1 MAHFTYT
8 AKNSMGEIYQGD
20 MNAVDHYELYR
31 LIKDTGGEIVSYK
44 ESKKGS
50 LKNIN
55 LSLPFLSGVKMQEKI
70 IFARN
75 LGAMIQAGLAA
86 SRALSV
92 MERQTK
98 NAALKKIIISL
109 NDSISKGKTLADAMS
124 AYPKVF
130 SPLFI
135 SMVRAGEGSGNLADS
150 LKIVALQMDRS
161 YSLSRRIRGALMY
174 PAVVIVLM
182 IIISIVLLTYIVPTL
197 TSTFSGLN
205 VTLPASTQFI
215 VNVSNIIRFHGI
227 ILSLVVIVLVAAFI
241 WWKRRP
247 QGKSVID
254 YLVLKIPIMGNI
266 VREVNAA
273 RTART
278 LSSLLTSGVD
288 MVEAVTITTDVVQ
301 NVHYKKVL
309 ERAQETIKKGEPLS
323 KIFGENEKLY
333 PTFLTEMMNVG
344 EETGKMGEML
354 LGVAV
359 FYEDDVEQATK
370 DMSTVIEPLIMV
382 VIGGAVGF
390 FAVAMITPMYSL
402 VNVIS

>member
-8 AKNSMGEIYQGD
+8 AKHPEGETYIGE
-20 MNAVDHYELYR
+20 AEAADHYELYKMIR
-31 LIKDTGGEIVSYK
+31 ESGGEIVSYK
-44 ESKKGS
+44 ESKRSGMRKM
-50 LKNIN
+50 NIS
-55 LSLPFLSGVKMQEKI
+55 LSLGRIKMQEKI

-98 NAALKKIIISL
+98 NAAMRKIIIAL
-109 NDSISKGKTLADAMS
+109 NENISKGKTLSDAM
-124 AYPKVF
+124 ADYPKIF
-130 SPLFI
+130 SALFV
-135 SMVRAGEGSGNLADS
+135 SMTRAGEESGNLADS

-161 YSLSRRIRGALMY
+161 YALSRRIRGALIY

-227 ILSLVVIVLVAAFI
+227 ILSIVVILIITLFV

-254 YLVLKIPIMGNI
+254 YIVLKIPVMGNI
-266 VREVNAA
+266 IKEVNAA

-288 MVEAVTITTDVVQ
+288 MVEAVRITTDVVQ

-309 ERAQETIKKGEPLS
+309 QTAQTTITKGEPLS
-323 KIFGENEKLY
+323 KVFSENEKLY
-333 PTFLTEMMNVG
+333 PTFLTEMMSVG

-370 DMSTVIEPLIMV
+370 DMSTVIEPLIMI
-382 VIGGAVGF
+382 VIGAGVGF

>member
-8 AKNSMGEIYQGD
+8 AKHSTGEVYKGE
-20 MNAVDHYELYR
+20 AEASDHYELYKIIR
-31 LIKDTGGEIVSYK
+31 ESGGEVISYK
-44 ESKKGS
+44 ETKKGGIKAMNISFS
-50 LKNIN
+50 LGRIKT
-55 LSLPFLSGVKMQEKI
+55 QEKI
-70 IFARN
+70 VFARN

-98 NAALKKIIISL
+98 NAALKKIIINL
-109 NDSISKGKTLADAMS
+109 NEEISKGKTLADAMM
-124 AYPKVF
+124 AYPKMF
-130 SPLFI
+130 SNLFI
-135 SMVRAGEGSGNLADS
+135 SMVRAGEESGNLADS

-197 TSTFSGLN
+197 QSTFAGLN

-215 VNVSNIIRFHGI
+215 VNVSNILRFHGV
-227 ILSLVVIVLVAAFI
+227 ILSIVVIALIAAFI

-254 YLVLKIPIMGNI
+254 YIVLKIPIMGNI
-266 VREVNAA
+266 VKEVNAA

-288 MVEAVTITTDVVQ
+288 MVEAVRITTDVVQ

-309 ERAQETIKKGEPLS
+309 QTAQTTITKGDPLS
-323 KIFGENEKLY
+323 KVFSENEKLY
-333 PTFLTEMMNVG
+333 PTFLTEMMAVG

-382 VIGGAVGF
+382 VIGAGVGF

>member
-1 MAHFTYT
+1 
-8 AKNSMGEIYQGD
+8 
-20 MNAVDHYELYR
+20 MN
-31 LIKDTGGEIVSYK
+31 ISF
-44 ESKKGS
+44 S
-50 LKNIN
+50 LGRI
-55 LSLPFLSGVKMQEKI
+55 KMQEKI

-86 SRALSV
+86 SRALAV

-98 NAALKKIIISL
+98 NVALKKIIIAL
-109 NDSISKGKTLADAMS
+109 NENISKGKTLADAMA
-124 AYPKVF
+124 AYPKMF

-135 SMVRAGEGSGNLADS
+135 SMVRAGEESGNLADS

-161 YSLSRRIRGALMY
+161 YALSRRIRGALMY
-174 PAVVIVLM
+174 PAVVVCLM
-182 IIISIVLLTYIVPTL
+182 IVISIILLTYIVPTL
-197 TSTFSGLN
+197 QSTFVGLN
-205 VTLPASTQFI
+205 APLPKSTQFVI
-215 VNVSNIIRFHGI
+215 GVSDVIRFHGL
-227 ILSLVVIVLVAAFI
+227 ILLTVVVLIVTLFV

-254 YLVLKIPIMGNI
+254 YIVLKIPVMGNI
-266 VREVNAA
+266 VKEVNAA

-288 MVEAVTITTDVVQ
+288 MVEAVRITTDVVQ

-309 ERAQETIKKGEPLS
+309 QTAQTTITKGEPLS
-323 KIFGENEKLY
+323 KVFGENEKLY
-333 PTFLTEMMNVG
+333 PTFLTEMMSVG

-382 VIGGAVGF
+382 VIGAGVGF

-402 VNVIS
+402 VNVIT

>member
-8 AKNSMGEIYQGD
+8 AKHPEGDVYNGE
-20 MNAVDHYELYR
+20 AEAADHYELYKMIR
-31 LIKDTGGEIVSYK
+31 ESGGEIVSYK
-44 ESKKGS
+44 ETKKKS
-50 LKNIN
+50 LNMNIN
-55 LSLPFLSGVKMQEKI
+55 LPFLNRIKLQEKI

-98 NAALKKIIISL
+98 NANLKKIIISL
-109 NDSISKGKTLADAMS
+109 NEEISKGKTLADAL
-124 AYPKVF
+124 ALYPKVF
-130 SPLFI
+130 SPLFV
-135 SMVRAGEGSGNLADS
+135 SMVRAGEESGNLAES

-161 YSLSRRIRGALMY
+161 YALSRRIRGALMY
-174 PAVVIVLM
+174 PAVVVVLM
-182 IIISIVLLTYIVPTL
+182 IIITIVLLTYIVPTL
-197 TSTFSGLN
+197 TSTFVGLN
-205 VTLPASTQFI
+205 APLPKSTQVI
-215 VNVSNIIRFHGI
+215 VAISNVIRFHGI
-227 ILSLVVIVLVAAFI
+227 VLAIIVILVSMLFV

-254 YLVLKIPIMGNI
+254 YLLLKIPIMGNI

-288 MVEAVTITTDVVQ
+288 MVEAVKITTDVVQ

-309 ERAQETIKKGEPLS
+309 QTAQATIMKGDPLS
-323 KIFGENEKLY
+323 KVFGENDHLY
-333 PTFLTEMMNVG
+333 PTFMTEMMSVG

-382 VIGGAVGF
+382 VIGAGVGF

-402 VNVIS
+402 VNVIT

>member
-8 AKNSMGEIYQGD
+8 AKHSTGETYKGEAD
-20 MNAVDHYELYR
+20 AADHYELYKIIR
-31 LIKDTGGEIVSYK
+31 ESGGEVISYK
-44 ESKKGS
+44 ETKKGGLKGMNISFS
-50 LKNIN
+50 LGRIKT
-55 LSLPFLSGVKMQEKI
+55 QEKI

-98 NAALKKIIISL
+98 NIALKKIIVNL
-109 NDSISKGKTLADAMS
+109 NENISKGKTLADAMA
-124 AYPKVF
+124 AYPKMF
-130 SPLFI
+130 SHLFI
-135 SMVRAGEGSGNLADS
+135 SMVRAGEESGNLADS

-161 YSLSRRIRGALMY
+161 YALSRRIRGALMY

-197 TSTFSGLN
+197 TSTFAGLN

-215 VNVSNIIRFHGI
+215 VNISNIIRFHGI
-227 ILSLVVIVLVAAFI
+227 ILSLVVILAVTSFI

-247 QGKSVID
+247 QGKFVID
-254 YLVLKIPIMGNI
+254 YIVLKIPIMGNI
-266 VREVNAA
+266 VKEVNAA

-288 MVEAVTITTDVVQ
+288 MVEAVRITTDVVQ

-309 ERAQETIKKGEPLS
+309 QTAQTTITKGDPLS
-323 KIFGENEKLY
+323 KVFSENEKLY
-333 PTFLTEMMNVG
+333 PTFLTEMMSVG

-382 VIGGAVGF
+382 VIGAGVGF

>member
-8 AKNSMGEIYQGD
+8 AKHPGGETYTGETE
-20 MNAVDHYELYR
+20 AADHYELYKMIR
-31 LIKDTGGEIVSYK
+31 DGGGEIVSYK
-44 ESKKGS
+44 ETKKGGMKS
-50 LKNIN
+50 LNIN
-55 LSLPFLSGVKMQEKI
+55 LSLFKGIKTQEKI
-70 IFARN
+70 VFARN

-98 NAALKKIIISL
+98 NQALKKIIVAL
-109 NDSISKGKTLADAMS
+109 NEDISKGKTLADAMAS
-124 AYPKVF
+124 YPKMF

-135 SMVRAGEGSGNLADS
+135 SMVRAGEESGNLSDS
-150 LKIVALQMDRS
+150 LKIIALQMDRS
-161 YSLSRRIRGALMY
+161 YALSRRIRGALMY
-174 PAVVIVLM
+174 PAVILGIMV
-182 IIISIVLLTYIVPTL
+182 IISIVLLTYIVPTL

-205 VTLPASTQFI
+205 VSLPASTQFVVGI
-215 VNVSNIIRFHGI
+215 SNILRFHGI
-227 ILSLVVIVLVAAFI
+227 MMLLVLILVVALFV

-254 YLVLKIPIMGNI
+254 FVVLKVPIMGNI

-288 MVEAVTITTDVVQ
+288 MVEAVRITTDVVQ

-309 ERAQETIKKGEPLS
+309 ENAQTTITKGDPLS
-323 KIFGENEKLY
+323 KVFGENEKLY
-333 PTFLTEMMNVG
+333 PTFLTEMMSVG

-382 VIGGAVGF
+382 VIGAAVGF

>member
-8 AKNSMGEIYQGD
+8 AKHPGGETYTGE
-20 MNAVDHYELYR
+20 AEAADHYELYKMIR
-31 LIKDTGGEIVSYK
+31 EGGGEIISYK
-44 ESKKGS
+44 ESKKGGLKALNISFS
-50 LKNIN
+50 LGRI
-55 LSLPFLSGVKMQEKI
+55 KMQEKI

-109 NDSISKGKTLADAMS
+109 NENISKGKTLADAMT
-124 AYPKVF
+124 AYPKMF
-130 SPLFI
+130 SPLFV
-135 SMVRAGEGSGNLADS
+135 SMVRAGEESGNLADS

-161 YSLSRRIRGALMY
+161 YALSRRIRGALMY
-174 PAVVIVLM
+174 PAVVICLM

-197 TSTFSGLN
+197 QSTFVGLN
-205 VTLPASTQFI
+205 APLPASTQFVI
-215 VNVSNIIRFHGI
+215 AISDVIRFHGI
-227 ILSLVVIVLVAAFI
+227 ILLTVCVLIVALFVS
-241 WWKRRP
+241 WKRRP

-254 YLVLKIPIMGNI
+254 YLVLKIPVMGNI

-288 MVEAVTITTDVVQ
+288 MVEAVRITTDVVQ

-309 ERAQETIKKGEPLS
+309 QTAQGAITKGEPLS

-333 PTFLTEMMNVG
+333 PTFLTEMMSVG

-382 VIGGAVGF
+382 VIGAGVGF

-402 VNVIS
+402 VNVIT